1 MSKKAQQRRQAILE
15 FAQQTGHMPIEKLC
29 QEFEVSEPTIRRDL
43 SLLAESGLLMR
54 TYGGAMT
61 PPRIH
66 EEETELS
73 ERQKLHRPQ
82 KEAIALAAQQFV
94 TDGDTLLLDGGTTL
108 ARFAKELAAHRSLS
122 IHTINLLALTTLARL
137 PTAKIFLL
145 GGSIRQASL
154 STLGEPALA
163 ALKHITVDR
172 VFLSADGVTAD
183 DGLCEAS
190 YEQALLKEAMVE
202 RAAQIIV
209 LADSSKIGRAPQ
221 RYWTPLSRP
230 WTLVTDSGVSEA
242 QLRPFRERK
251 TITICIAPPP
261 PPTRPPKADEGS
273 AA

>member
-94 TDGDTLLLDGGTTL
+94 TDRDTLLLDGGTTL
-108 ARFAKELAAHRSLS
+108 ARFAQELAAHRSLS

-190 YEQALLKEAMVE
+190 YEQALLKEAMIE

-242 QLRPFRERK
+242 QLLPFRERK

-261 PPTRPPKADEGS
+261 PPTRQPKADEGS